1 MASKQALFT
10 ETVGVTLGA
19 WLEGKGGGR
28 ECQMPAGNAEISID
42 WTIEVQFIIEKLANC
57 QKV

>member
-10 ETVGVTLGA
+10 ESVGVTLGA
-19 WLEGKGGGR
+19 WLERKGE

-57 QKV
+57 QNV